1 MLVLLS
7 RIALA
12 VVLALVVDNV
22 DGNQRIVYVI
32 EPFTD
37 NGGTVTNSGDGG
49 NVISSL
55 LCCMYGNCSCYS
67 FDDALGNLT
76 SNVLLN
82 ITTDVVLS
90 SLINA
95 SNLENISIIGHNNPT
110 VNCKRAGGIHFTFC
124 NNCII
129 QGITWDGCGAFKSRL
144 NTAPALKLNYS
155 SNITI
160 QNCSFQHSKGQAV
173 VLSDI
178 SGDVNVNHCK
188 FVNNTY
194 YRGHG
199 VAISYS
205 SNNIMNHPIPFL
217 FQICNCNF
225 THNEG
230 AESFVYIENRMTG
243 ISNSIT
249 LCDSIFYHNQGVSI
263 YVVNQKLYL
272 NGKNLLE
279 NNTAQKGVG
288 IYISDLSTVIFGRNS
303 YAAFIQNS
311 AHDYGGAIYSANN
324 GNIFFKDNSTT
335 MFINNHAFE
344 GGAIYGDYESTIS
357 FEDSSTT
364 TFSNN
369 NAVGGGAVYYRYAS
383 ISFKDNSTIVF
394 SNNNARDGG
403 AVFSH
408 YGTLSFEDNS
418 TTVFSNNIAI
428 SSSGA
433 IFINGRTISF
443 EDNSVTMFSNNNA
456 IEGGAVYGRYAS
468 ISFKDNCTTVFSNN
482 NASDGGA
489 IYLHTVYSDYRS
501 TISFGDN
508 STAVFNYNTANN
520 RGGVIYSVD
529 SNITFEDNST
539 TEFNNN
545 AGYSAGVIYS
555 DEGSTVSFKNHSAT
569 NFNSNNAVMGGSLFI
584 DCGSVTFEDNST
596 TVFSNNNASVGG
608 GIYSNDGSTT
618 TFENNSTIR
627 FNNNYAINEG
637 AAIYSYDCKILE
649 ENPYSSVFSNN
660 TSANGGTVDS
670 FKSYSFVSKLQ
681 LYNPAICID
690 DKEKKEC
697 SQYYIYHVMLGQDI
711 IIPACAL
718 DYCNNTVDSKV
729 FLLRG
734 EGDNYNISD
743 SNILLSCDFI
753 GTSIRGYPPLSKPF
767 NYSITIESNNDHN
780 SEWKQISVNLIV
792 ELLPCYPGFWQYPGS
807 EKCECYHDNDND
819 IVFCSDSSS
828 TIKRGYWFGFVGEM
842 PTVTFCPINYCN
854 FTCCE
859 TSNGY
864 YHLSPVRDDQCRSHR
879 SGTACGSCTDGY
891 TLSFDSPECVSIES
905 CTASQTV
912 LVTLLT
918 VTYWIAIV
926 ALVFAMM
933 YFKVGIGYLYSI
945 TYYYSIVNILLK
957 QNLYAS
963 RGLYLTV
970 SVLSS
975 FSKITPQ
982 FLGELCLT
990 TGMSG
995 IDQQIIHYIH
1005 PSAVIAILVMI
1016 CLLARRSR
1024 RFSSTIR
1031 CSIIHIICCLLLL
1044 SYTSVASTSLLLM
1057 RPLKFHQIDKVYTY
1071 LSPDIEYFH
1080 GRHLAYG
1087 IVALL
1092 ITVSLVLGLPLLL
1105 TFEPFI
1111 NHKINFIKIKPLL
1124 DQFQGCYKDKY
1135 RCFASY
1141 YMICRIVIISI
1152 VITNSSNE
1160 FVANYVLITVC
1171 GIIALIHLTVKPYN
1185 NEVINKFDGVVLQLM
1200 ILIAVLPLLDDFD
1213 SPFVI
1218 ATAFTFIILPLL
1230 NFIAMTLFLHK
1241 DDLKRV
1247 VTHCTTKEESP
1258 SSNNDASN
1266 NETPMRGFDLIID
1279 DSMRK
1284 NAIICDV

>member
-22 DGNQRIVYVI
+22 DGNQRIVYVT
-32 EPFTD
+32 ELFSDDEDTF
-37 NGGTVTNSGDGG
+37 TNSGDGSGG
-49 NVISSL
+49 NINNL
-55 LCCMYGNCSCYS
+55 LCCVYGNCLCYS
-67 FDDALGNLT
+67 FDDALNNLT

-82 ITTDVVLS
+82 ITTDVMLY
-90 SLINA
+90 SLVQA
-95 SNLENISIIGHNNPT
+95 SNLENISIIGHANPT

-124 NNCII
+124 HNCII
-129 QGITWDGCGAFKSRL
+129 QGITWDGCGAKSSAKNAR
-144 NTAPALKLNYS
+144 APALKLSYS
-155 SNITI
+155 FNITI
-160 QNCSFQHSKGQAV
+160 QNCSFQHSKAQAV
-173 VLSDI
+173 VLTDMI
-178 SGDVNVNHCK
+178 GDVNINHCK
-188 FVNNTY
+188 FVNNSRHRA
-194 YRGHG
+194 RGYLHG
-199 VAISYS
+199 AAISYS
-205 SNNIMNHPIPFL
+205 SKNIMNHSIPFL

-230 AESFVYIENRMTG
+230 AKSFVYIKNRMTG

-249 LCDSIFYHNQGVSI
+249 LCDSIFYQNQGVSI
-263 YVVNQKLYL
+263 YLKNQKLYL
-272 NGKNLLE
+272 NGKNLLQ
-279 NNTAQKGVG
+279 NNTANYGAG
-288 IYISDLSTVIFGRNS
+288 IYSHNSIVIFGKNS

-311 AHDYGGAIYSANN
+311 AYSGGAIYINHSKPGNN
-324 GNIFFKDNSTT
+324 IYFKENSTT
-335 MFINNHAFE
+335 MFTNNNARN
-344 GGAIYGDYESTIS
+344 GGAICLDNSRS
-357 FEDSSTT
+357 
-364 TFSNN
+364 
-369 NAVGGGAVYYRYAS
+369 A
-383 ISFKDNSTIVF
+383 ISFKDNSTTVF
-394 SNNNARDGG
+394 INNYAHYHGG
-403 AVFSH
+403 AICNFFKS
-408 YGTLSFEDNS
+408 TISFEDNS
-418 TTVFSNNIAI
+418 TTEFNNNNAGNRGGVIFSFSHGIGNTIISFKHYSAVIFNSNNAVMGGSLFIGD
-428 SSSGA
+428 SS
-433 IFINGRTISF
+433 ITF
-443 EDNSVTMFSNNNA
+443 EDNSITVFSNNNA
-456 IEGGAVYGRYAS
+456 IKGGAVYDGDS
-468 ISFKDNCTTVFSNN
+468 NISFTDNSTTVFSNN

-489 IYLHTVYSDYRS
+489 IYTHPLDESFWPRS
-501 TISFGDN
+501 TTSFG
-508 STAVFNYNTANN
+508 
-520 RGGVIYSVD
+520 
-529 SNITFEDNST
+529 DNST

-545 AGYSAGVIYS
+545 NAGNSGAVIFSY
-555 DEGSTVSFKNHSAT
+555 DNGNTTISFKNYSAVI
-569 NFNSNNAVMGGSLFI
+569 FNSNNAVMGGSLFI
-584 DCGSVTFEDNST
+584 DSASIIFEGNST
-596 TVFSNNNASVGG
+596 AVFSYNNASVGG

-618 TFENNSTIR
+618 TFIDNSTIR
-627 FNNNYAINEG
+627 FNNNHAIDEG
-637 AAIYSYDCKILE
+637 AAIYSYDCNIFE

-697 SQYYIYHVMLGQDI
+697 DKYYIYRVMLGQDI

-718 DYCNNTVDSKV
+718 DYCNQPVDSKV
-729 FLLRG
+729 FLLHG
-734 EGDNYNISD
+734 EGGNYTISD
-743 SNILLSCDFI
+743 SNILLSCGLTRI
-753 GTSIRGYPPLSKPF
+753 SIRGYPPLSKPF
-767 NYSITIESNNDHN
+767 NYSIKINHN
-780 SEWKQISVNLIV
+780 SEWKQISVNLTV
-792 ELLPCYPGFWQYPGS
+792 KLLPCYPGFWQYPGS
-807 EKCECYHDNDND
+807 VQCECYHDNAND
-819 IVFCSDSSS
+819 IIFCSGNTS
-828 TIKRGYWFGFVGEM
+828 TIKRGYWFGSVTDK

-859 TSNGY
+859 TSNINGY

-891 TLSFDSPECVSIES
+891 TLSFDSPKCVSIKS
-905 CTASQTV
+905 CSTGKTV

-918 VTYWIAIV
+918 VTYWIVMV

-945 TYYYSIVNILLK
+945 TYYYSIVDILLN

-963 RGLYLTV
+963 RGLYLYV
-970 SVLSS
+970 SIMSS

-1005 PSAVIAILVMI
+1005 PSAVITILVMI

-1024 RFSSTIR
+1024 RFSLTVR
-1031 CSIIHIICCLLLL
+1031 CNIIHIICCLLLL

-1057 RPLKFHQIDKVYTY
+1057 RPLKFHQIDKIYTY

-1080 GRHLAYG
+1080 DRHLAYG

-1092 ITVSLVLGLPLLL
+1092 IIVSLVLGLPLLL

-1135 RCFASY
+1135 RCFAGY
-1141 YMICRIVIISI
+1141 YMICRLVIISI
-1152 VITNSSNE
+1152 VITNSSNG

-1171 GIIALIHLTVKPYN
+1171 GIIALIHVTVKPYN
-1185 NEVINKFDGVVLQLM
+1185 NEVINKFDGVLLLLI
-1200 ILIAVLPLLDDFD
+1200 ILIAVLPLLEDHSD
-1213 SPFVI
+1213 SAFVI
-1218 ATAFTFIILPLL
+1218 ASTFTLIILPLL

-1266 NETPMRGFDLIID
+1266 NEMPMRGFDLIID
-1279 DSMRK
+1279 DSMRR
-1284 NAIICDV
+1284 NAIICNV